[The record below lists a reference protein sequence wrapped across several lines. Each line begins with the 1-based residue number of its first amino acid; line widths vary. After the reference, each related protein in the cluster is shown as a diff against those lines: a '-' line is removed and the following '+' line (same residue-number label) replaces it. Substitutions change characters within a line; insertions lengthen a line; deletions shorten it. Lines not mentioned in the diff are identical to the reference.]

1 MFHRSE
7 RLLLRPAWPEDWQA
21 VHAAIADEGIVR
33 NLATAPW
40 PYSAADAR
48 AWCALPFTPEAPRFV
63 ITLADSGEVIGC
75 IGIGP
80 LPPEEGG
87 GDGTMELGY
96 WIARPHWGRGYA
108 GEAARAMVERLARE
122 PWLPNLAIS
131 LHATNDDLRNEIVPI
146 NRKYN
151 LKELFEAI
159 RAYPGLGNSR
169 RVTFEYV
176 MLKGVNDS
184 LAEARDLVRLL
195 RGVPAKINLI
205 PFNPWPGSPYECSDW
220 DTIEEFAEVLNQ
232 AGYASPIRTPRGRDI
247 LAACGQLRSESVK
260 KSAAEKRREALE
272 AAAE

>member
-108 GEAARAMVERLARE
+108 GEAARAMVEIARACGH
-122 PWLPNLAIS
+122 PRIVASHFLDNPASGRVLRKIGFLPTGRVAPRASRARGGEAPCKLFS
-131 LHATNDDLRNEIVPI
+131 LDLR
-146 NRKYN
+146 
-151 LKELFEAI
+151 ADA
-159 RAYPGLGNSR
+159 RARP
-169 RVTFEYV
+169 
-176 MLKGVNDS
+176 
-184 LAEARDLVRLL
+184 
-195 RGVPAKINLI
+195 
-205 PFNPWPGSPYECSDW
+205 
-220 DTIEEFAEVLNQ
+220 Q
-232 AGYASPIRTPRGRDI
+232 AA
-247 LAACGQLRSESVK
+247 
-260 KSAAEKRREALE
+260 
-272 AAAE
+272 

>member
-108 GEAARAMVERLARE
+108 GEAARAAIEIARACDHPRIVASHFLDNPASGRVLRKAGFLPTGKGGRHFSLARGYEAQTNGYALDLAEEVERS
-122 PWLPNLAIS
+122 LP
-131 LHATNDDLRNEIVPI
+131 
-146 NRKYN
+146 
-151 LKELFEAI
+151 
-159 RAYPGLGNSR
+159 
-169 RVTFEYV
+169 
-176 MLKGVNDS
+176 
-184 LAEARDLVRLL
+184 
-195 RGVPAKINLI
+195 
-205 PFNPWPGSPYECSDW
+205 
-220 DTIEEFAEVLNQ
+220 
-232 AGYASPIRTPRGRDI
+232 
-247 LAACGQLRSESVK
+247 
-260 KSAAEKRREALE
+260 
-272 AAAE
+272 AAA